1 MSENRFSFKK
11 ELKNSISNDSNSGR
25 NSINQI
31 KINKKGNKGN
41 KTNRLRYFDVYRQ
54 VKEEMLKNNNEL
66 KFIDCCYKKKKQETL
81 DHLYLKNTSQ
91 INDYYK
97 KNYNIIEIEGTKEL
111 EGINKKD
118 LSLKVKKNQNDFI
131 ENMPLKYRNP
141 ELNKNRQ
148 KVNCTPIPF
157 ISNKESMYKFEKQEL
172 EKTKE
177 KAVFIRKM
185 EYTHAHPPP
194 KSKEENIYFQDST
207 HLFLSRLFIIKKVK
221 LIQKWYRFIKRNRNF
236 IYKKEDK
243 VNNKNNNKKNEKIR
257 INNSSDIIDQNEES
271 FSEHKNSNENNNQS
285 LYDKNYYS
293 LRKQLKKEL
302 EEKNK
307 KNSVKKGT
315 YSNKDISKNKN
326 ISFTILELKS
336 RKNKDDTNIRINPIN
351 NCCYIEK
358 DSMILLNNS
367 EDMINLYIIQKKVKR
382 FLKIKNQINQY
393 KIYLQNNQNI
403 IEKKDIKNN
412 SNKLKEKNIN
422 EISNSEEIFIKNRP
436 ILQMSSLHSYDS
448 IQNFTMNENKNISF
462 DKLLED
468 NDNKENNSHLN
479 LEKNHTQNNNNNLLQ
494 KSFENYFIM
503 KNNSFNINS
512 RDKNDKLRLLKKL
525 LNKYNKKLNKEVE
538 NNCKIYYDK
547 CEENNK
553 IIKMSKNKLAMILVK
568 ITKNYLQKIF
578 NDIYQYEG
586 IIFKREKCLL
596 NIFNN
601 IISKLR
607 RYFFIWSNRPL
618 KLLIYKTKSTRYYN
632 SLFVLKNNIQKLIS
646 TIYNIFI
653 GKYFYIFIINY
664 LYMNNIDIMNNKIF
678 LFLKNENKLKL
689 FYEISKNIPK
699 NERKDNSINKLTL
712 VEYFKEFEN
721 LNNKKLNLV
730 EEKKEI

>member
-1 MSENRFSFKK
+1 M
-11 ELKNSISNDSNSGR
+11 
-25 NSINQI
+25 
-31 KINKKGNKGN
+31 
-41 KTNRLRYFDVYRQ
+41 
-54 VKEEMLKNNNEL
+54 
-66 KFIDCCYKKKKQETL
+66 
-81 DHLYLKNTSQ
+81 
-91 INDYYK
+91 
-97 KNYNIIEIEGTKEL
+97 
-111 EGINKKD
+111 
-118 LSLKVKKNQNDFI
+118 
-131 ENMPLKYRNP
+131 
-141 ELNKNRQ
+141 
-148 KVNCTPIPF
+148 
-157 ISNKESMYKFEKQEL
+157 
-172 EKTKE
+172 
-177 KAVFIRKM
+177 
-185 EYTHAHPPP
+185 
-194 KSKEENIYFQDST
+194 
-207 HLFLSRLFIIKKVK
+207 
-221 LIQKWYRFIKRNRNF
+221 
-236 IYKKEDK
+236 
-243 VNNKNNNKKNEKIR
+243 
-257 INNSSDIIDQNEES
+257 
-271 FSEHKNSNENNNQS
+271 
-285 LYDKNYYS
+285 
-293 LRKQLKKEL
+293 
-302 EEKNK
+302 
-307 KNSVKKGT
+307 
-315 YSNKDISKNKN
+315 
-326 ISFTILELKS
+326 
-336 RKNKDDTNIRINPIN
+336 
-351 NCCYIEK
+351 
-358 DSMILLNNS
+358 
-367 EDMINLYIIQKKVKR
+367 
-382 FLKIKNQINQY
+382 KIKNQINQY
-393 KIYLQNNQNI
+393 KIYMQNNQNI

-479 LEKNHTQNNNNNLLQ
+479 LEKNHTQNNNNNNLLQ
-494 KSFENYFIM
+494 KSFENCFIM

-678 LFLKNENKLKL
+678 LFLKNKNKLKL

-730 EEKKEI
+730 EEKKKI